1 MKKYN
6 IQLESVR
13 ATLTG
18 KIKGFESG
26 IKNIMENESTPTEIK
41 NCSIHTIEF
50 ALRELKEVL
59 AQLEYFD
66 EKDEEA

>member
-18 KIKGFESG
+18 KMKGFESA
-26 IKNIMENESTPTEIK
+26 IKATQNSELEIMVK
-41 NCSIHTIEF
+41 NRTIHTISF
-50 ALRELKEVL
+50 TIRELEEVL
-59 AQLEYFD
+59 STLEFFD
-66 EKDEEA
+66 EKDEEV